1 MSDSTAW
8 SAAIDA
14 IDAAAGSLTALSLD
28 IHAHPEENYEEFH
41 AHAALTSWLSDAG
54 WDVRA
59 SAYGMETAFEARGGS
74 TSANAPTLAVL
85 CEYDALPGIGHA
97 CGHNLIAA
105 SGVAAGLGVAAAV
118 EQSGLDAAIRILG
131 SPAEEG
137 GGGKIRLIDAGA
149 FADVGAAMMLHPSP
163 GDMVRP
169 SVLAI
174 DTCMVEFQGRN
185 AHAAAAP
192 WEGRNALDA
201 LVLAYQAIGLL
212 RQQSKPDVRIHG
224 KIHHGGDKPNIIPDR
239 AAAEFYVRGKDD
251 ATVDDVIARVEA
263 CFRGAAEAAGC
274 SVSVEWQPGERY
286 SNMANNGPLAETFGR
301 RWLDL
306 GVRASDLDRPGSG
319 GFGSTDMGNVSH
331 VVPSIHP
338 MYAIP
343 TEAGNHTP
351 GFTAAAAT
359 DAAHDSTFT
368 AAKAL
373 AQTALDWLT
382 NAELRDAAQADFDE
396 SHRDSD
402 QES

>member
-1 MSDSTAW
+1 MSA
-8 SAAIDA
+8 SAAWPVAIEA
-14 IDAAAGSLTALSLD
+14 IDAAATSLQALSLD
-28 IHAHPEENYEEFH
+28 IHAHPEENYQEVH
-41 AHAALTSWLSDAG
+41 AHAALTNWLGEEG
-54 WDVRA
+54 WDVRR
-59 SAYGMETAFEARGGS
+59 SAYGMDTAFEARRGAAS
-74 TSANAPTLAVL
+74 PDAPTLAVL

-105 SGVAAGLGVAAAV
+105 SGVAAGLGVAAAI
-118 EQSGLDAAIRILG
+118 EQSGLNAAIRILG

-149 FADVGAAMMLHPSP
+149 FAEVGAAMMLHPAP
-163 GDMVRP
+163 GDMIRP

-201 LVLAYQAIGLL
+201 LVLAYQAIALL

-239 AAAEFYVRGKDD
+239 AAAEFYVRGRDD
-251 ATVDDVIARVEA
+251 ATVDDMIARVEA
-263 CFRGAAEAAGC
+263 CFRGAAEATGC

-286 SNMANNGPLAETFGR
+286 SDMANNGPLAQAFGQ

-306 GVRASDLDRPGSG
+306 GVRASDLDRPGTG

-343 TEAGNHTP
+343 TEDGAGNHTP

-373 AQTALDWLT
+373 ALTALDWLT
-382 NAELRDAAQADFDE
+382 DPQLRETAQADFDDTH
-396 SHRDSD
+396 HR
-402 QES
+402 